1 MSHVTGRRMSIAA
14 GVGLGCAAAA
24 MLTAAA
30 RRAPARLNGE
40 IAPPPIAVAESVQAR
55 AARPKRARR
64 ASLVALSGALLVLA
78 GALIKAPRAEGAL
91 TDAPARP

>member
-1 MSHVTGRRMSIAA
+1 MSHVTGRRISIAA
-14 GVGLGCAAAA
+14 AVSLGCAAAA

-40 IAPPPIAVAESVQAR
+40 IAQPPIAVADAVQAR
-55 AARPKRARR
+55 GALPKRARR

-78 GALIKAPRAEGAL
+78 GALIKAPRAVGA
-91 TDAPARP
+91 